1 MGDFAAVRGP
11 EAAGPGAQGAAKAE
25 GEGAERLVNR
35 YYTLVDTGRFDEL
48 VALFAPD
55 AVYERPGY
63 EALAGREALADFYR
77 SRRVIE
83 QGRHRLTRVVVDG
96 ENAVAEGTFA
106 GTLRGGDEVSLR
118 FSDFFTV
125 GADGLFSHRVTYF
138 FSELV

>member
-1 MGDFAAVRGP
+1 MSDSAAVRGS
-11 EAAGPGAQGAAKAE
+11 EAVSGGRGAESAE
-25 GEGAERLVNR
+25 GRVNR

-63 EALAGREALADFYR
+63 EPLEGRAALTDFYT
-77 SRRVIE
+77 SRRVIA

-96 ENAVAEGTFA
+96 GNVAAEGIFA
-106 GTLRGGDEVSLR
+106 GTLRSGDEVSLR